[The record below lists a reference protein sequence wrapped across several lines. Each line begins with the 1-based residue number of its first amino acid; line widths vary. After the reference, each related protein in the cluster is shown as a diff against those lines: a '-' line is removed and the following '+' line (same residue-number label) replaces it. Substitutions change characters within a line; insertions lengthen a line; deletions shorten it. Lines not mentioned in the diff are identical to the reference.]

1 MDLVLPGSGTKVR
14 AGKLLCIG
22 RNYAAHAAEMNS
34 SVPERPVVF
43 LKPASALVASG
54 QEIVLPAESRDVHHE
69 VELVA
74 VIGRAGRHIAEPEAL
89 SHVAAY
95 AVGLDMTAR
104 DLQAEAK
111 KAGLPWSVAK
121 GFDTFAPL
129 GPLAPARAIGDVQD
143 LELQLTVN
151 GEARQRS
158 STALMLFSVAALVA
172 YCSSIF
178 TLEPGD
184 LLFTGTPAGVGPV
197 RENDVLEARC
207 THLAPL
213 TVRVRGRS

>member
-74 VIGRAGRHIAEPEAL
+74 VIGQAGRHIAEPEAL

-197 RENDVLEARC
+197 REGDSLEARC
-207 THLAPL
+207 TNLAPL
-213 TVRVRGRS
+213 AVRVRGRS